1 MATTRISESTSLF
14 SQISA
19 AEAVVL
25 HNGWANAS
33 QVESWKAQAMNAPEP
48 LPTAGRSVLATFLVE
63 RRFLPRDQANDLDSI
78 LRQQATLPN
87 FQLMRKLGSG
97 GMGTVF
103 LATHVASGRQVA
115 LKTINTR
122 LADEADFVNRFHREA
137 KALGSVHHRSIA
149 EIVESGEVDGHC
161 YMAMEFIEGPSLMA
175 LLKEYHVLPEHYALG
190 LTRQVAEGLAHV
202 WNSAQLVHRDIKP
215 ENVLVIRKRDGE
227 VMFPLTDEAKLID
240 FGLVKSN
247 SEDDRLT
254 QTGMTIGTPLYMSP
268 EQVRGEKLD
277 CRSDIYGL
285 GATLYHL
292 LTGSTPFIG
301 TSPGAIMS
309 AHLTDPVPDPGARV
323 PSLHPGT
330 RELVMTAMAKDTA
343 KRFLTFEGMVNA
355 IDKVMA
361 DIGHKVAD
369 SPRLLRKPMVLKNP
383 TPARRTGD
391 TDRIQKP
398 ATASVPA
405 PGSAPAPAVAGEAA
419 RKVDSGV
426 IRNNHGKPGTAPT
439 QRSARPPSD
448 QQKPQ
453 KPPTTATVRASSD
466 RIERPAPAAAVPA
479 PAPAQATT
487 KPASAAYVDDV
498 DRPAG
503 VGLLPWIAL
512 GGAVLA
518 LVAYLLVSQL

>member
-14 SQISA
+14 SQLSA

-48 LPTAGRSVLATFLVE
+48 LPAAGRSVLATFLVE
-63 RRFLPRDQANDLDSI
+63 RRFLARDQANDLDSI

-103 LATHVASGRQVA
+103 LAVHLASGRQVA

-175 LLKEYHVLPEHYALG
+175 LLKEYHVLPEPYALG
-190 LTRQVAEGLAHV
+190 LARQVAEGLAHV

-215 ENVLVIRKRDGE
+215 ENVLVIRKRDGD

-309 AHLTDPVPDPGARV
+309 AHLTEDVPDPGARV
-323 PSLHPGT
+323 PSLHAGT
-330 RELVMTAMAKDTA
+330 RELVMMAMAKDTA

-398 ATASVPA
+398 AAAPAAA
-405 PGSAPAPAVAGEAA
+405 PGAAPTPVATGEVP

-426 IRNNHGKPGTAPT
+426 HRNNHGKPVTAAT
-439 QRSARPPSD
+439 QRSARPPAD
-448 QQKPQ
+448 QQ
-453 KPPTTATVRASSD
+453 KPPTTAVRASSD
-466 RIERPAPAAAVPA
+466 RIERPVAAPAAA
-479 PAPAQATT
+479 APAQATT
-487 KPASAAYVDDV
+487 KPPSAAYVDDV

-512 GGAVLA
+512 GGAILA
-518 LVAYLLVSQL
+518 LVAYLIASRF